1 MTLATLSKV
10 EIMDKNKINSYIS
23 DYLLNNALSIFKYDG
38 LPDNV
43 KAVDLEKNLLRFGK
57 ILFAKWH
64 DEFYIFSYSDTGK
77 QNYLGEYTNY
87 QVNNPYIQCNEV
99 FSDDNA
105 VRIFNTDTHEPLIN
119 LMGMYSELLTES
131 YITLNMAD
139 INSRIPFFISARDNA
154 TKASAEIFVK
164 QILDGK
170 QGVIAEQPL
179 FESLKINPLTDHEN
193 ISQIVELNKFFYSD
207 YFQKI
212 GLTNLYN
219 NVHDRISA
227 TETEFTATSI
237 YPYVDNMKRNR
248 DTAVEKINAMFGLN
262 VSVEFSSS
270 WDYRIKNGKN
280 LTENDFKDPDMG
292 FGDGDGENSD
302 SENNTGD
309 TETDSENKGDKTE

>member
-1 MTLATLSKV
+1 
-10 EIMDKNKINSYIS
+10 MDKNKINSYIS
-23 DYLLNNALSIFKYDG
+23 DYLFNNALSIFKYEG
-38 LPDNV
+38 LPDNI

-57 ILFAKWH
+57 ILFTKWH

-77 QNYLGEYTNY
+77 QDYLGEYNHF

-119 LMGMYSELLTES
+119 LMGMYAELLTEN
-131 YITLNMAD
+131 YISLNVKN
-139 INSRIPFFISARDNA
+139 INSRIPFLISARDSS
-154 TKASAEIFVK
+154 TRQSAEIFLR
-164 QILDGK
+164 QIYDGK
-170 QGVIAEQPL
+170 QGIIAEQPI
-179 FESLKINPLTDHEN
+179 FDSLNVNPLSDKANDLTQL
-193 ISQIVELNKFFYSD
+193 IELNKFFYSD

-248 DTAVEKINAMFGLN
+248 DEAVKKINSMFGLS
-262 VSVEFSSS
+262 VTVEFSSS

-280 LTENDFKDPDMG
+280 LTEEDFKDNS
-292 FGDGDGENSD
+292 GD
-302 SENNTGD
+302 NNNED
-309 TETDSENKGDKTE
+309 AK

>member
-1 MTLATLSKV
+1 
-10 EIMDKNKINSYIS
+10 MDKNKINSYIS

-57 ILFAKWH
+57 ILFTKWH

-99 FSDDNA
+99 FTDDNA

-248 DTAVEKINAMFGLN
+248 DMAVEKINSMFGLS

-270 WDYRIKNGKN
+270 WDYRIKNGDN
-280 LTENDFKDPDMG
+280 LSEKDFKDPDMG
-292 FGDGDGENSD
+292 GFGDGENSD
-302 SENNTGD
+302 SENLEND
-309 TETDSENKGDKTE
+309 PVDSETDSESKEDKKE

>member
-1 MTLATLSKV
+1 
-10 EIMDKNKINSYIS
+10 MDKNKINSYIS

-38 LPDNV
+38 LPDNI

-77 QNYLGEYTNY
+77 QNYLGEYTSY

-99 FSDDNA
+99 FTDDNA

-179 FESLKINPLTDHEN
+179 FESLRINPLTDHEN

-248 DTAVEKINAMFGLN
+248 DIAVEKINSMFGLS

-270 WDYRIKNGKN
+270 WDYRIKNGNN
-280 LTENDFKDPDMG
+280 LTEKDFKDPDMG
-292 FGDGDGENSD
+292 GFGDGENSD
-302 SENNTGD
+302 SENIENNSGD
-309 TETDSENKGDKTE
+309 SETDSESKEDKKE

>member
-1 MTLATLSKV
+1 
-10 EIMDKNKINSYIS
+10 MDKNKINSYIS
-23 DYLLNNALSIFKYDG
+23 DYLLNNALSIFKYEG

-57 ILFAKWH
+57 ILFTKWH

-87 QVNNPYIQCNEV
+87 QVNNPYIQCNEI

-131 YITLNMAD
+131 YLTLNMAD

-164 QILDGK
+164 QIQDGK

-179 FESLKINPLTDHEN
+179 FDSLNINPLTDHEN

-248 DTAVEKINAMFGLN
+248 DMAVEKINSMFGL
-262 VSVEFSSS
+262 SITVEFSSS
-270 WDYRIKNGKN
+270 WDYRINNGDN
-280 LTENDFKDPDMG
+280 LTKNDFV
-292 FGDGDGENSD
+292 DGGENGENSNSET
-302 SENNTGD
+302 SENNPVD
-309 TETDSENKGDKTE
+309 TENNSENEEDKKE

>member
-1 MTLATLSKV
+1 
-10 EIMDKNKINSYIS
+10 MDKNKINSYIS

-57 ILFAKWH
+57 ILFTKWH

-77 QNYLGEYTNY
+77 QNYLGEYTKF

-248 DTAVEKINAMFGLN
+248 DIAVEKINAMFGLN

-270 WDYRIKNGKN
+270 WDYRIKNGDN
-280 LTENDFKDPDMG
+280 LTENDFV
-292 FGDGDGENSD
+292 DGGSNGENSD
-302 SENNTGD
+302 SKNSENNPANP
-309 TETDSENKGDKTE
+309 ETNSESEKEQKE

>member
-1 MTLATLSKV
+1 
-10 EIMDKNKINSYIS
+10 MDKNKINSYIS

-57 ILFAKWH
+57 ILFTKWR

-77 QNYLGEYTNY
+77 QNYLGEYTSY

-99 FSDDNA
+99 FTDDNA

-179 FESLKINPLTDHEN
+179 FESLRINPLTDHEN

-248 DTAVEKINAMFGLN
+248 DIAVEKINSMFGLS

-270 WDYRIKNGKN
+270 WDYRIKNGDN
-280 LTENDFKDPDMG
+280 LTEKDFKDSDLGG
-292 FGDGDGENSD
+292 FGDGENSD
-302 SENNTGD
+302 SENLETDSGD
-309 TETDSENKGDKTE
+309 TETDSESKEDKKE

>member
-1 MTLATLSKV
+1 
-10 EIMDKNKINSYIS
+10 MDKNKINYYIS

-38 LPDNV
+38 LPDNI

-57 ILFAKWH
+57 ILFTKWH

-77 QNYLGEYTNY
+77 QNYLGEYTNF

-105 VRIFNTDTHEPLIN
+105 VRIFNNDTHEPLIN

-248 DTAVEKINAMFGLN
+248 DIAVEKINSMFGLS
-262 VSVEFSSS
+262 VTVEFSSS
-270 WDYRIKNGKN
+270 WDYRIKNGDN
-280 LTENDFKDPDMG
+280 LTKNDFV
-292 FGDGDGENSD
+292 DGGVNGENSD
-302 SENNTGD
+302 SETFENNSGD
-309 TETDSENKGDKTE
+309 TETDSEIKEEKPE

>member
-1 MTLATLSKV
+1 
-10 EIMDKNKINSYIS
+10 MDKNKINSYIS

-57 ILFAKWH
+57 ILFTKWH

-77 QNYLGEYTNY
+77 QNYLGEYTNF

-248 DTAVEKINAMFGLN
+248 DIAVEKINAMFGLS

-270 WDYRIKNGKN
+270 WDYRIKNGDN
-280 LTENDFKDPDMG
+280 LTKNDFV
-292 FGDGDGENSD
+292 DGGENGENSD
-302 SENNTGD
+302 SETSKNNPVNP
-309 TETDSENKGDKTE
+309 ETNSESEKDKKE

>member
-1 MTLATLSKV
+1 
-10 EIMDKNKINSYIS
+10 MDKNKINSYIS

-57 ILFAKWH
+57 ILFTKWR
-64 DEFYIFSYSDTGK
+64 DEFYIFSYSETGK
-77 QNYLGEYTNY
+77 QNYLGEYENF
-87 QVNNPYIQCNEV
+87 QVNNPYIQCNEI
-99 FSDDNA
+99 FTDDNA

-179 FESLKINPLTDHEN
+179 FESLRINPLTDHEN

-248 DTAVEKINAMFGLN
+248 DIAVEKINSMFGLS

-270 WDYRIKNGKN
+270 WDYRIKNGEN
-280 LTENDFKDPDMG
+280 LTENDFV
-292 FGDGDGENSD
+292 DGGANGENSNSET
-302 SENNTGD
+302 SENNSGD
-309 TETDSENKGDKTE
+309 TETDSESKEKKE

>member
-1 MTLATLSKV
+1 
-10 EIMDKNKINSYIS
+10 MDKNKINAYIS

-57 ILFAKWH
+57 ILFTKWH

-77 QNYLGEYTNY
+77 QNYLGEYTKF

-248 DTAVEKINAMFGLN
+248 DVAVEKINSMFGLS

-270 WDYRIKNGKN
+270 WDYRIKNGDN
-280 LTENDFKDPDMG
+280 LTKNDFV
-292 FGDGDGENSD
+292 DGGENGKNSD
-302 SENNTGD
+302 SKTSENNSGD
-309 TETDSENKGDKTE
+309 TENNSESKEEKRE

>member
-248 DTAVEKINAMFGLN
+248 DIAVEKINAMFGLN

>member
-1 MTLATLSKV
+1 
-10 EIMDKNKINSYIS
+10 MDKNKINSYIS

-57 ILFAKWH
+57 ILFTKWH

-77 QNYLGEYTNY
+77 QNYLGEYTSY

-99 FSDDNA
+99 FSDANA

-139 INSRIPFFISARDNA
+139 INSRIPFFISARDNS

-179 FESLKINPLTDHEN
+179 FESLRINPLTDHEN

-248 DTAVEKINAMFGLN
+248 DIAIEKINSMFGLS
-262 VSVEFSSS
+262 VTVEFSSS
-270 WDYRIKNGKN
+270 WDYRIKNGNN
-280 LTENDFKDPDMG
+280 LTEKDFKDPDMG
-292 FGDGDGENSD
+292 GFGDGENSD
-302 SENNTGD
+302 SENLENDPVD
-309 TETDSENKGDKTE
+309 TESDSESKEDKKE

>member
-1 MTLATLSKV
+1 
-10 EIMDKNKINSYIS
+10 MDKNKINSYIS

-38 LPDNV
+38 LPDNI

-57 ILFAKWH
+57 ILFTRWH

-77 QNYLGEYTNY
+77 QNYLGEYTRY
-87 QVNNPYIQCNEV
+87 QVNNPYIQCNEI

-131 YITLNMAD
+131 YLTLNMAD

-164 QILDGK
+164 QIQDGK

-248 DTAVEKINAMFGLN
+248 DMAVEKINTMFGLS

-270 WDYRIKNGKN
+270 WDYRIKNGDN
-280 LTENDFKDPDMG
+280 LTKNDFV
-292 FGDGDGENSD
+292 DGDSNGENSNSET
-302 SENNTGD
+302 SENNSVNS
-309 TETDSENKGDKTE
+309 ETDSESKGEKRE

>member
-1 MTLATLSKV
+1 
-10 EIMDKNKINSYIS
+10 MDKNKINSYIS

-119 LMGMYSELLTES
+119 LMGMYAELLTES

-280 LTENDFKDPDMG
+280 LTEKDFKDPDMV
-292 FGDGDGENSD
+292 FGGDSDGENSD
-302 SENNTGD
+302 SETIENNSGD
-309 TETDSENKGDKTE
+309 TETDSESEKEQKE

>member
-1 MTLATLSKV
+1 M
-10 EIMDKNKINSYIS
+10 
-23 DYLLNNALSIFKYDG
+23 
-38 LPDNV
+38 
-43 KAVDLEKNLLRFGK
+43 
-57 ILFAKWH
+57 
-64 DEFYIFSYSDTGK
+64 
-77 QNYLGEYTNY
+77 
-87 QVNNPYIQCNEV
+87 
-99 FSDDNA
+99 
-105 VRIFNTDTHEPLIN
+105 
-119 LMGMYSELLTES
+119 
-131 YITLNMAD
+131 
-139 INSRIPFFISARDNA
+139 
-154 TKASAEIFVK
+154 K

-248 DTAVEKINAMFGLN
+248 DIAVEKINSMFGLS

-270 WDYRIKNGKN
+270 WDYRIKNGDN
-280 LTENDFKDPDMG
+280 LTKNDFV
-292 FGDGDGENSD
+292 DGGENGEIGENSD
-302 SENNTGD
+302 SETSENNPVNP
-309 TETDSENKGDKTE
+309 ETDSESKEEKRE

>member
-1 MTLATLSKV
+1 
-10 EIMDKNKINSYIS
+10 MDKNKINSFIS
-23 DYLLNNALSIFKYDG
+23 DYLFNNALSIFKYEG

-57 ILFAKWH
+57 ILFTKWH

-77 QNYLGEYTNY
+77 QNYLGEYTHY
-87 QVNNPYIQCNEV
+87 QVNNPYIQCNEI

-119 LMGMYSELLTES
+119 LIGMYSELLTEN
-131 YITLNMAD
+131 YISLNVKN
-139 INSRIPFFISARDNA
+139 INSRIPFLISARDSS
-154 TKASAEIFVK
+154 TRQSAEIFLR
-164 QILDGK
+164 QIYDGK
-170 QGVIAEQPL
+170 QGIIAEQPI
-179 FESLKINPLTDHEN
+179 FDSLNVNPLSDKANDLTQL
-193 ISQIVELNKFFYSD
+193 IELNKFFYSD

-219 NVHDRISA
+219 NIHDRISA

-248 DTAVEKINAMFGLN
+248 DKAVEKINSMFGLS

-270 WDYRIKNGKN
+270 WDYRIKDGKN
-280 LTENDFKDPDMG
+280 LTEEDFKDNS
-292 FGDGDGENSD
+292 GENSNED
-302 SENNTGD
+302 A
-309 TETDSENKGDKTE
+309 K

>member
-1 MTLATLSKV
+1 
-10 EIMDKNKINSYIS
+10 MDKNKITSYIS

-57 ILFAKWH
+57 ILFTKWR

-77 QNYLGEYTNY
+77 QNYLGEYTHY

-248 DTAVEKINAMFGLN
+248 DIAVEKINSMFGLS
-262 VSVEFSSS
+262 VTVEFSSS
-270 WDYRIKNGKN
+270 WDYRIKNGNN
-280 LTENDFKDPDMG
+280 LTEKDFKDPFD
-292 FGDGDGENSD
+292 GDGDGENSN
-302 SENNTGD
+302 SENSENDSGD
-309 TETDSENKGDKTE
+309 TETDSENKEEKRE

>member
-1 MTLATLSKV
+1 
-10 EIMDKNKINSYIS
+10 MDKNKINSYIS

-38 LPDNV
+38 LPDNI

-57 ILFAKWH
+57 ILFTKWH
-64 DEFYIFSYSDTGK
+64 DEFYIFSYSETGK
-77 QNYLGEYTNY
+77 QNYLGEYTKF
-87 QVNNPYIQCNEV
+87 QVNNPYIQCNEI

-105 VRIFNTDTHEPLIN
+105 VRIFNTDTHEPLMN

-219 NVHDRISA
+219 NIHDRISA

-237 YPYVDNMKRNR
+237 YPYVDNMRRNR
-248 DTAVEKINAMFGLN
+248 DLAVEKINSMFGLS
-262 VSVEFSSS
+262 VTVEFSSS
-270 WDYRIKNGKN
+270 WDYRIKNGDN
-280 LTENDFKDPDMG
+280 LTKNDFV
-292 FGDGDGENSD
+292 DGGSNGENSN
-302 SENNTGD
+302 SENSETNSGD
-309 TETDSENKGDKTE
+309 TETDSESKEKKE

>member
-1 MTLATLSKV
+1 
-10 EIMDKNKINSYIS
+10 MDKNKINSYIS

-57 ILFAKWH
+57 ILFTKWH
-64 DEFYIFSYSDTGK
+64 DEFYIFSYTETGK
-77 QNYLGEYTNY
+77 QNYLGEYTHY
-87 QVNNPYIQCNEV
+87 QVNNPYIQCNEI
-99 FSDDNA
+99 FTDDNA

-131 YITLNMAD
+131 YLTLNMAD

-154 TKASAEIFVK
+154 TKSSAEIFVK
-164 QILDGK
+164 QIQDGK

-179 FESLKINPLTDHEN
+179 FDSLNINPLADHQN
-193 ISQIVELNKFFYSD
+193 LQQIIELNKFYYSD

-219 NVHDRISA
+219 NIHDRISA

-248 DTAVEKINAMFGLN
+248 DDAVEKINKMFGLS
-262 VSVEFSSS
+262 VTVEFSSS
-270 WDYRIKNGKN
+270 WDYRIKNGDN
-280 LTENDFKDPDMG
+280 LTKNDFV
-292 FGDGDGENSD
+292 DGGENVENSGM
-302 SENNTGD
+302 ENNSGSV
-309 TETDSENKGDKTE
+309 EPVEDKTE

>member
-1 MTLATLSKV
+1 
-10 EIMDKNKINSYIS
+10 MDKNKINSYIS
-23 DYLLNNALSIFKYDG
+23 DYLLNNALSIFRYEG

-57 ILFAKWH
+57 ILFTKWH
-64 DEFYIFSYSDTGK
+64 NEFYIFSYTETGK
-77 QNYLGEYTNY
+77 QNYLGEYTHY
-87 QVNNPYIQCNEV
+87 QVNNPYINCNEI

-119 LMGMYSELLTES
+119 LMCMYSELLTES
-131 YITLNMAD
+131 YLTLNMAD
-139 INSRIPFFISARDNA
+139 INTRIPFFISARDNA

-164 QILDGK
+164 QIQDGK

-179 FESLKINPLTDHEN
+179 FDSLNINPLSDHQN
-193 ISQIVELNKFFYSD
+193 LQQIIELNKFYFSD

-248 DTAVEKINAMFGLN
+248 DIAVEKINSMFGLS
-262 VSVEFSSS
+262 VTVEFSSS

-280 LTENDFKDPDMG
+280 LTDEDFKDENSGM
-292 FGDGDGENSD
+292 ENNSD
-302 SENNTGD
+302 SVEPV
-309 TETDSENKGDKTE
+309 EEIKEDKTE

>member
-1 MTLATLSKV
+1 
-10 EIMDKNKINSYIS
+10 MDKNKINSYIS

-57 ILFAKWH
+57 ILFTKWH
-64 DEFYIFSYSDTGK
+64 NEFYIFSYTETGK
-77 QNYLGEYTNY
+77 QNYLGEYTNFK
-87 QVNNPYIQCNEV
+87 VNNPYIQCNEI
-99 FSDDNA
+99 FTDDNA

-131 YITLNMAD
+131 YLTLNIAD

-154 TKASAEIFVK
+154 TKNSAEIFLN
-164 QILDGK
+164 QILNGK
-170 QGVIAEQPL
+170 QGIIAEQPL
-179 FESLKINPLTDHEN
+179 FDSLNINPLTDHQN
-193 ISQIVELNKFFYSD
+193 IQQIVELNKFFYSD

-219 NVHDRISA
+219 NIHDRISA

-248 DTAVEKINAMFGLN
+248 DIAVEKINEMFGLS
-262 VSVEFSSS
+262 VTVEFSSS
-270 WDYRIKNGKN
+270 WDYRFKNGDNITKD
-280 LTENDFKDPDMG
+280 DFV
-292 FGDGDGENSD
+292 DGGVNGENSD
-302 SENNTGD
+302 SETSENNSGD
-309 TETDSENKGDKTE
+309 TETNSESLEEKRE

>member
-1 MTLATLSKV
+1 
-10 EIMDKNKINSYIS
+10 MDKNKINSYIS

-38 LPDNV
+38 LPDNI

-57 ILFAKWH
+57 ILFTKWH

-77 QNYLGEYTNY
+77 QNYLGEYTKY

-105 VRIFNTDTHEPLIN
+105 VRIFNNDTHEPLIN

-219 NVHDRISA
+219 NIHDRISA

-248 DTAVEKINAMFGLN
+248 DIAVEKINSMFGLS
-262 VSVEFSSS
+262 VTVEFSSS
-270 WDYRIKNGKN
+270 WDYRIKNGDN
-280 LTENDFKDPDMG
+280 LTKNDFV
-292 FGDGDGENSD
+292 DGGSNGENSNSET
-302 SENNTGD
+302 SENNSGD
-309 TETDSENKGDKTE
+309 TETDSESKEKKE

>member
-1 MTLATLSKV
+1 
-10 EIMDKNKINSYIS
+10 MDKNKINSYIS

-57 ILFAKWH
+57 ILFTRWH

-77 QNYLGEYTNY
+77 QNYLGEYENF

-154 TKASAEIFVK
+154 TKTSAEIFVK

-179 FESLKINPLTDHEN
+179 FESLRINPLTDHEN

-248 DTAVEKINAMFGLN
+248 DIAVEKINSMFGLS

-270 WDYRIKNGKN
+270 WDYRIKNGNN
-280 LTENDFKDPDMG
+280 LTEKDFKDPEMG
-292 FGDGDGENSD
+292 GFGDGENSD
-302 SENNTGD
+302 SENLENDPVD
-309 TETDSENKGDKTE
+309 TETDSESKEDKKE

>member
-1 MTLATLSKV
+1 
-10 EIMDKNKINSYIS
+10 MDKNKINSYIS

-38 LPDNV
+38 LPENV

-57 ILFAKWH
+57 ILFTKWH

-248 DTAVEKINAMFGLN
+248 DIAVEKINSMFGLN

-270 WDYRIKNGKN
+270 WDYRIKNGEN
-280 LTENDFKDPDMG
+280 LTEKDFKDSDLG
-292 FGDGDGENSD
+292 FGGTDDKNSD
-302 SENNTGD
+302 SENFENDPVD
-309 TETDSENKGDKTE
+309 TETDSESKEDKKE

>member
-1 MTLATLSKV
+1 
-10 EIMDKNKINSYIS
+10 MDKNKINSYIS

-38 LPDNV
+38 LPENV

-77 QNYLGEYTNY
+77 QNYLGEYDHY

-248 DTAVEKINAMFGLN
+248 DTAVEKINAMFGLS

-280 LTENDFKDPDMG
+280 LTEKDFKDPDMG
-292 FGDGDGENSD
+292 FGTGDGDGENS
-302 SENNTGD
+302 GD
-309 TETDSENKGDKTE
+309 TETDSESKEQKE

>member
-1 MTLATLSKV
+1 
-10 EIMDKNKINSYIS
+10 MDKNKINSYIS

-38 LPDNV
+38 LPDNI

-57 ILFAKWH
+57 ILFTKWH
-64 DEFYIFSYSDTGK
+64 DEFYIFSYSETGK
-77 QNYLGEYTNY
+77 QNYLGEYTKF
-87 QVNNPYIQCNEV
+87 QVNNPYIQCNEI
-99 FSDDNA
+99 FSNDNA

-179 FESLKINPLTDHEN
+179 FESLRINPLTDHEN

-248 DTAVEKINAMFGLN
+248 DIAVEKINSMFGLS
-262 VSVEFSSS
+262 VTVEFSSS
-270 WDYRIKNGKN
+270 WDYRIKNGDN
-280 LTENDFKDPDMG
+280 LTKNDFV
-292 FGDGDGENSD
+292 DGGVNGENSD
-302 SENNTGD
+302 SETFENNSGD
-309 TETDSENKGDKTE
+309 TETDSEIKEEKPE

>member
-1 MTLATLSKV
+1 
-10 EIMDKNKINSYIS
+10 MDKNKINSYIS

-38 LPDNV
+38 LPDNI

-57 ILFAKWH
+57 ILFTKWH
-64 DEFYIFSYSDTGK
+64 DEFYIFSYSETGK
-77 QNYLGEYTNY
+77 QNYLGEYTKF
-87 QVNNPYIQCNEV
+87 QVNNPYIQCNEI

-105 VRIFNTDTHEPLIN
+105 VRIFNTDTHEPLMN

-179 FESLKINPLTDHEN
+179 FESLRINPLTDHEN

-248 DTAVEKINAMFGLN
+248 DMAVEKINSMFGLS

-270 WDYRIKNGKN
+270 WDYRIKNGDN
-280 LTENDFKDPDMG
+280 LTKNDFV
-292 FGDGDGENSD
+292 DGGSNGENSD
-302 SENNTGD
+302 SENIENNSVD
-309 TETDSENKGDKTE
+309 TETDSESKEKKE

>member
-1 MTLATLSKV
+1 
-10 EIMDKNKINSYIS
+10 MDKNKINSYIS

-57 ILFAKWH
+57 ILFTKWH

-77 QNYLGEYTNY
+77 QNYLGEYTHY

-99 FSDDNA
+99 FSDDNS

-179 FESLKINPLTDHEN
+179 FESLRINPLTDHEN

-248 DTAVEKINAMFGLN
+248 DIAVEKINAMFGLS

-270 WDYRIKNGKN
+270 WDYRIKNGDN
-280 LTENDFKDPDMG
+280 LTKNDFV
-292 FGDGDGENSD
+292 DGGINGENSD
-302 SENNTGD
+302 SKNSENNSANP
-309 TETDSENKGDKTE
+309 ETDSESKKE